1 MTECGY
7 EALTR
12 RELLAALTAFF
23 FLAFVPNS
31 VPRRFRMSRSIGH
44 EATPGA
50 HDFGL

>member
-1 MTECGY
+1 MTACGY
-7 EALTR
+7 EALTPLD
-12 RELLAALTAFF
+12 LLVALTV

-31 VPRRFRMSRSIGH
+31 VHRRFRMSRSIGH